1 MSGNILQSAREDV
14 KKILSSGGFE
24 EDITLSTP
32 DGATTIN
39 TKGLA
44 TKHHITFEMDGP
56 INSKN
61 AHICID
67 ESDIVDKN
75 YVVRNNDGEVNLLNH
90 RVEVSDNTGE
100 KKKYLIKENFPNETL
115 GLIICVLE
123 DFVS

>member
-1 MSGNILQSAREDV
+1 MSGDILQAARNDA
-14 KKILSSGGFE
+14 KKILASGGFE

-32 DGATTIN
+32 DGGLTIS

-44 TKHHITFEMDGP
+44 TKHHINFEMEGP
-56 INSKN
+56 VNSKN

-67 ESDIVDKN
+67 ESDITDKN
-75 YVVRNNDGEVNLLNH
+75 YIVRNSDGEVNLLSH
-90 RVEVSDNTGE
+90 KVQVSDNTGE
-100 KKKYLIKENFPNETL
+100 IKKYLIKEHFPNETL